1 MTVRLRETRQSD
13 YDVIASWI
21 PDADACLRWA
31 GPRVGF
37 PFSVEELT
45 QILTAAGSAG
55 VCLEADDE
63 DPCGFGQYWSRD
75 DETVHLGRL
84 IVAPACRGKGLGREL
99 CVRLIRRVVD
109 VTGARAITLRV
120 YRDNMTAVTLYQSL
134 GFVAVDTESTSS
146 AVLMRMEIA
155 SSPEPE

>member
-31 GPRVGF
+31 GPRVRF
-37 PFSVEELT
+37 PFTVAELAKM
-45 QILTAAGSAG
+45 LTAAGS
-55 VCLEADDE
+55 VSFCLEGDDE

-84 IVAPACRGKGLGREL
+84 IVAPACRGRGLGREL
-99 CVRLIRRVVD
+99 CARLIKHVVD
-109 VTGARAITLRV
+109 VTGPRAITLRV

-134 GFVAVDTESTSS
+134 GFVAVDTESTSNE
-146 AVLMRMEIA
+146 VLMRMEIA